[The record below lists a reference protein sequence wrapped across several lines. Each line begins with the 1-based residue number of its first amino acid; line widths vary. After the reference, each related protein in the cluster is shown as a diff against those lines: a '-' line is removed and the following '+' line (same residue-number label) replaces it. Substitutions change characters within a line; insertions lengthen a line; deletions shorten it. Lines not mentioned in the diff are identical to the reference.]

1 MAKRKTPKVE
11 DLRPKKITTEEL
23 KTAKQMTS
31 KLTEMHHALG
41 KIETEKHAMLHMFG
55 NLQNSLAKL
64 GEEFRNKYGTDEI
77 DIVTGEIKYN
87 KDGTNNEAD
96 S

>member
-11 DLRPKKITTEEL
+11 DLRPKNITGEEL

-41 KIETEKHAMLHMFG
+41 KIETEKHAMLHMFC

-87 KDGTNNEAD
+87 ENGRNNEAD

>member
-1 MAKRKTPKVE
+1 
-11 DLRPKKITTEEL
+11 
-23 KTAKQMTS
+23 
-31 KLTEMHHALG
+31 
-41 KIETEKHAMLHMFG
+41 MFG